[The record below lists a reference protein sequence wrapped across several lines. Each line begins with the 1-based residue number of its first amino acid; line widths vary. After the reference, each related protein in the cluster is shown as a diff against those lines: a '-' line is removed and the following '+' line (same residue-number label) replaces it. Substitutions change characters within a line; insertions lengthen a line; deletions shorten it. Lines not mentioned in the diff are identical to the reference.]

1 MKRALF
7 LSLLLMLGLA
17 ASAQTYIG
25 TMRVGNETHKD
36 VYVKL
41 TITGDTATVFVH
53 NVFMDRLGHY
63 RIDLTLPDIRLEFL
77 PQRTTMV
84 CYNIVPTSVG
94 EPYPEYL
101 IKQLHGSIAVGV
113 LSFSCTMDE
122 TPVSFSGVINQRL
135 R

>member
-7 LSLLLMLGLA
+7 LSLLMLVGLM

-25 TMRVGNETHKD
+25 TMKVGKETHKD

-41 TITGDTATVFVH
+41 TVTGDTATIFVH

-63 RIDLTLPDIRLEFL
+63 KIDITIPDIHVDEQ
-77 PQRTTMV
+77 PQRQV
-84 CYNIVPTSVG
+84 LWCYNIVPTFKT
-94 EPYPEYL
+94 EAYPEYIVRKL
-101 IKQLHGSIAVGV
+101 QGSIAVGV

-122 TPVSFSGVINQRL
+122 TLVTFSGVINKRL

>member
-7 LSLLLMLGLA
+7 LSLLMLAGLA

-25 TMRVGNETHKD
+25 TMKVGKETYKD

-41 TITGDTATVFVH
+41 TVSGDTATIFVH

-63 RIDLTLPDIRLEFL
+63 KIDITIPDIHVDEQ
-77 PQRTTMV
+77 PQRQV
-84 CYNIVPTSVG
+84 LWCYNIVPKFG
-94 EPYPEYL
+94 AEAYPEYL
-101 IKQLHGSIAVGV
+101 VRKLQGTIAVGV

-122 TPVSFSGVINQRL
+122 TPVTFSGVINKRL

>member
-1 MKRALF
+1 MKRVLF
-7 LSLLLMLGLA
+7 LSLLLLA
-17 ASAQTYIG
+17 AVAAGAQTYIG
-25 TMRVGNETHKD
+25 TMKVGGVTHKD

-41 TITGDTATVFVH
+41 TVTGDTATVFVH

-63 RIDLTLPDIRLEFL
+63 KIDLTLPDIRLEEQ

-84 CYNIVPTSVG
+84 CYNIVPTSKG

-101 IKQLHGSIAVGV
+101 IRRLHGSIAVGV
-113 LSFSCTMDE
+113 LSFSCMLDE
-122 TPVSFSGVINQRL
+122 TFVTFSGVINQRL

>member
-7 LSLLLMLGLA
+7 LSLLMLAGLA

-25 TMRVGNETHKD
+25 TMKVGKETYKD

-41 TITGDTATVFVH
+41 TVSGDTATIFVH

-63 RIDLTLPDIRLEFL
+63 KIDVTIPDIHVEEQ
-77 PQRTTMV
+77 PQRQV
-84 CYNIVPTSVG
+84 LWCYNIVPTFKG
-94 EPYPEYL
+94 EAYPEYIVRKL
-101 IKQLHGSIAVGV
+101 QGSIAVDV

-122 TPVSFSGVINQRL
+122 TPVRFSGVINKRL

>member
-7 LSLLLMLGLA
+7 LSLLMMLGLA

-25 TMRVGNETHKD
+25 TMKVGKETHKD

-41 TITGDTATVFVH
+41 TLTGDTATIFIH

-63 RIDLTLPDIRLEFL
+63 KIDITIPNIHVDEQ
-77 PQRTTMV
+77 PQRSV
-84 CYNIVPTSVG
+84 LWCYNIVPTFKN
-94 EPYPEYL
+94 EAYPEYL
-101 IKQLHGSIAVGV
+101 VRKLQGSIAVGV

-122 TPVSFSGVINQRL
+122 TPVTFSGVINKRL

>member
-1 MKRALF
+1 MFA
-7 LSLLLMLGLA
+7 GLV

-25 TMRVGNETHKD
+25 TMRVGNETHKE

-41 TITGDTATVFVH
+41 TVTGDTATIFVH

-63 RIDLTLPDIRLEFL
+63 KIDLLIPDIHVDEQ
-77 PQRTTMV
+77 PQRSV
-84 CYNIVPTSVG
+84 LWCYNITPKYVDD
-94 EPYPEYL
+94 PYPEYL
-101 IKQLHGSIAVGV
+101 VRKLQGSIAVGV

-122 TPVSFSGVINQRL
+122 IPVTFSGVINKRL

>member
-7 LSLLLMLGLA
+7 LSLLMMLGLA

-25 TMRVGNETHKD
+25 TMKVGGETHKD

-41 TITGDTATVFVH
+41 TVTGDTATVFVH

-63 RIDLTLPDIRLEFL
+63 PIDLTLPDIRLEFL

-94 EPYPEYL
+94 EPYPEYHINKL
-101 IKQLHGSIAVGV
+101 QGSIAVGV
-113 LSFSCTMDE
+113 LSFSCTMGD
-122 TPVSFSGVINQRL
+122 TFVTFSGVINQRL